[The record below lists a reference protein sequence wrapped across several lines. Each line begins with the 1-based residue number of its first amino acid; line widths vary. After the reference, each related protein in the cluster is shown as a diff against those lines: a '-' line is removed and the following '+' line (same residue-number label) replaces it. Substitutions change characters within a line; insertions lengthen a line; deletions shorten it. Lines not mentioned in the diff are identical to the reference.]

1 MPYSWSGDYLAR
13 GTGFYPQ
20 CESSDLPLLARLN
33 GAPTLVALKIENF
46 QLVSAPNNVGSFVW
60 LLDLKLC
67 ERMVLTLLRKA
78 CM

>member
-1 MPYSWSGDYLAR
+1 VLSIGPARSLVTISGSIR

-46 QLVSAPNNVGSFVW
+46 QLVSAP
-60 LLDLKLC
+60 D
-67 ERMVLTLLRKA
+67 ER
-78 CM
+78 